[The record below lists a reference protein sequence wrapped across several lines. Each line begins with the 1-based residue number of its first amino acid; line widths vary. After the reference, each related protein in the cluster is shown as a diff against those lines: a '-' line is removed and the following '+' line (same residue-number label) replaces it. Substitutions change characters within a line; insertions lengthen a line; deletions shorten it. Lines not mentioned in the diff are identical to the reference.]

1 MTFFA
6 ICAGLTTLSL
16 MAIAV
21 QAVLTLSQ
29 IRKTASALECAIS
42 NINAK
47 VNSFNGLFDTARS
60 MSEGIRF
67 GWTSGFEILKSLFTK
82 KTS

>member
-47 VNSFNGLFDTARS
+47 VNS
-60 MSEGIRF
+60 
-67 GWTSGFEILKSLFTK
+67 WTSGFEILKSLFTK